1 MSKLFIND
9 LYFSFQGE
17 GYNAGRRALFVRMP
31 KCNLACSWC
40 DTSFD
45 TYEKI
50 DTDLFRELALQE
62 QTRLAIITGGEPLL
76 SKHTPIVV
84 KILKELGFIVACET
98 NGTLPH
104 IAGIDWVTC
113 SPKRD
118 AGYMIHPKLKPY
130 IAELKF
136 VVDEKFDF
144 RVLDI
149 HNDIVGLRYLSPEFT
164 NMKENLKK
172 IEEYIV
178 HNTQWKI
185 SLQTQKLVGF
195 K

>member
-9 LYFSFQGE
+9 MFWTFQGE

-62 QTRLAIITGGEPLL
+62 QSRFAVVTGGEPLL
-76 SKHTPIVV
+76 NKHTPIVV
-84 KILKELGFIVACET
+84 NILKELGFVVACET
-98 NGTLPH
+98 NGTQPYV
-104 IAGIDWVTC
+104 AGIDWVTC

-118 AGYMIHPKLKPY
+118 AGYTIHPKLKPY
-130 IAELKF
+130 ISELKF
-136 VVDEKFDF
+136 VVDDKFDF
-144 RVLDI
+144 RVLDL

-185 SLQTQKLVGF
+185 SLQTHKWMGI